1 METSA
6 SSRLNLPKSRRESEL
21 HPQCFGREYGG
32 CPERS
37 IPVQRMSTDPNN
49 PRQKKHRRKQQS
61 PRTRTKHSNTTDPA
75 DPSAGLPHQYPVV
88 EGGPTLTGAYTG
100 EGAIF
105 SVNAPVIADLSYEF
119 SLSQLWIVAGDSS
132 NIDTAEVG
140 WHNSNIEYEVAI
152 YVEFDAQI
160 PGWAL
165 VIDNTVV
172 GYWPSIVYNTL
183 QISADSVEFGGEIA
197 PATIPTYTAMG
208 SGAFPSQGYPIAA
221 CQRNVFYVDS
231 AGNSFDSDNI
241 VLHVTNLYCYT
252 LLIEEEAPSNEWA
265 SFFFFG
271 GPGALNPACVS

>member
-32 CPERS
+32 CPEGS

-49 PRQKKHRRKQQS
+49 PRQKKHGRKQQS
-61 PRTRTKHSNTTDPA
+61 PRTHTKHSNTTDPA
-75 DPSAGLPHQYPVV
+75 DPSAGLPHQYAVV

-100 EGAIF
+100 GGAIF

-140 WHNSNIEYEVAI
+140 CHVFPSGYPSDYPLAPHLFIYWTADSYQYTGCYNLECSGFVQIDNTWVLGGAFDRYTTLAENSNIEYEVAI
-152 YVEFDAQI
+152 Y
-160 PGWAL
+160 
-165 VIDNTVV
+165 
-172 GYWPSIVYNTL
+172 
-183 QISADSVEFGGEIA
+183 
-197 PATIPTYTAMG
+197 
-208 SGAFPSQGYPIAA
+208 
-221 CQRNVFYVDS
+221 RNVFYVDS

-241 VLHVTNLYCYT
+241 VLDVTNLYCYT

-271 GPGALNPACVS
+271 GPGALNPAGVS